1 MIFRHELHEFSRIK
15 SAEFAESAREK
26 DPKITELKNKMNY
39 LEMMIIYN
47 YSVQFVISTK
57 EKSSQET
64 RQRSAFR
71 NGAACEDFS
80 FVEMTIL
87 SKTLLE

>member
-1 MIFRHELHEFSRIK
+1 
-15 SAEFAESAREK
+15 
-26 DPKITELKNKMNY
+26 
-39 LEMMIIYN
+39 MIICN

-87 SKTLLE
+87 SKTLLEEVSELRLISLPKT